1 MKPIVRMKIPNINSQ
16 FQKRKIRFGSNNI
29 LQILHLLN
37 NKGENIVKLSKKA
50 KTKIIVAVLAVC
62 LAVFGAYKFVDTY
75 SHSYAESKAINYLC
89 QKYDEDA
96 SAFEVLDYQQ
106 SGYARRD
113 TGQIIGERVWIN
125 FSFEV
130 KYKEKSF
137 FVKKYKGKYYDDYQL
152 EDIEK
157 WGTDWLKNNV
167 DKRFTGFDFSSD
179 DIIQY
184 QKAQRKRNKYIIK
197 QSDAEEIISFIANND
212 KEKND
217 RLSNFYYQGDSSDN
231 EITANELSSKLIK
244 KFKFNETPLFT
255 DCDTVEVFI
264 YKQSKYNNFDVYEW
278 TRRMMG
284 SVWRN

>member
-50 KTKIIVAVLAVC
+50 KTKIIVTVLAVC

-75 SHSYAESKAINYLC
+75 SHSYVENKAINYLC

-96 SAFEVLDYQQ
+96 SAFKVLDYQQ

-137 FVKKYKGKYYDDYQL
+137 FVKKYKGKYYDDYQF

-197 QSDAEEIISFIANND
+197 QSDAEEILNSVSFNELDDDFQGTIFFYSSENKSDAGKLND
-212 KEKND
+212 ELLKKLNEKLT
-217 RLSNFYYQGDSSDN
+217 LSENSCCSWGTVELKMLKNFLEYHTNFYES
-231 EITANELSSKLIK
+231 
-244 KFKFNETPLFT
+244 
-255 DCDTVEVFI
+255 
-264 YKQSKYNNFDVYEW
+264 
-278 TRRMMG
+278 RRWI
-284 SVWRN
+284 S

>member
-1 MKPIVRMKIPNINSQ
+1 MK
-16 FQKRKIRFGSNNI
+16 
-29 LQILHLLN
+29 
-37 NKGENIVKLSKKA
+37 NKNCKKSI
-50 KTKIIVAVLAVC
+50 IIVAVVVIC
-62 LAVFGAYKFVDTY
+62 FAVFGAYKFVDTY
-75 SHSYAESKAINYLC
+75 SHSYAKNKVINYLC

-96 SAFEVLDYQQ
+96 SAFKVLDYQQ

>member
-1 MKPIVRMKIPNINSQ
+1 MKN
-16 FQKRKIRFGSNNI
+16 G
-29 LQILHLLN
+29 
-37 NKGENIVKLSKKA
+37 
-50 KTKIIVAVLAVC
+50 
-62 LAVFGAYKFVDTY
+62 
-75 SHSYAESKAINYLC
+75 
-89 QKYDEDA
+89 
-96 SAFEVLDYQQ
+96 
-106 SGYARRD
+106 
-113 TGQIIGERVWIN
+113 
-125 FSFEV
+125 
-130 KYKEKSF
+130 
-137 FVKKYKGKYYDDYQL
+137 
-152 EDIEK
+152 
-157 WGTDWLKNNV
+157 GTDWLKNNV

>member
-37 NKGENIVKLSKKA
+37 NKGEDIMKLSKKT
-50 KTKIIVAVLAVC
+50 KTKIIVIVVVIC

-75 SHSYAESKAINYLC
+75 SHSYAENKVINYLC

-96 SAFEVLDYQQ
+96 SAFKVLDYQQ

>member
-1 MKPIVRMKIPNINSQ
+1 MK
-16 FQKRKIRFGSNNI
+16 
-29 LQILHLLN
+29 
-37 NKGENIVKLSKKA
+37 NKNCKKSI
-50 KTKIIVAVLAVC
+50 IIVAVVVIC
-62 LAVFGAYKFVDTY
+62 FAVFGAYKFVDTY
-75 SHSYAESKAINYLC
+75 SHSYAENKVINYLC
-89 QKYDEDA
+89 QKYDENA

-184 QKAQRKRNKYIIK
+184 QKAQRERNKYIIK

>member
-1 MKPIVRMKIPNINSQ
+1 MKPIAPMKIPNINSQ

-37 NKGENIVKLSKKA
+37 NKGEDIMKLSKKT
-50 KTKIIVAVLAVC
+50 KTKIIVIVVVIC

-75 SHSYAESKAINYLC
+75 SHSYAENKVINYLC

-96 SAFEVLDYQQ
+96 SAFKVLDYQQ